1 MGEANF
7 YYFTCL
13 KFSFAELTFFV
24 RVKYIYN
31 NGD

>member
-13 KFSFAELTFFV
+13 KFVFLASSVLFDIDFKTFV
-24 RVKYIYN
+24 
-31 NGD
+31 GE

>member
-13 KFSFAELTFFV
+13 KFSEAEAPYFDGV
-24 RVKYIYN
+24 R
-31 NGD
+31 